1 MKKFAIGVVHKW
13 RYPHRGRENLP
24 KGDIAPKAY
33 LVKWVTR
40 GREGSKI
47 SKIGDIIH
55 RQPLIKKNANHFNKE
70 IQSGKIK
77 KIMQNIL
84 SIFTIG
90 LCAATYLPI
99 PNSDLPAAFIS
110 AYSCFNTLIHFSYSS
125 ISEKKYKNIN
135 INKNKNCTR

>member
-1 MKKFAIGVVHKW
+1 MKKYAIGVVHKW

-47 SKIGDIIH
+47 SKIGDVIH

-70 IQSGKIK
+70 IQSTKIK
-77 KIMQNIL
+77 KIIQTFCQFSQSACRHL
-84 SIFTIG
+84 
-90 LCAATYLPI
+90 LLTYTKFWF
-99 PNSDLPAAFIS
+99 A
-110 AYSCFNTLIHFSYSS
+110 SCFHFSTFSFQHFDPFF
-125 ISEKKYKNIN
+125 ILFNIWKKIY
-135 INKNKNCTR
+135 